1 MIVKLN
7 GRPADMFHGIGFMW
21 SSDVFWIPGPNTT
34 ELSDDERAAMR
45 AQYEA
50 WCSTTGSKVND
61 DVIRDLNEPAV
72 PAATNP
78 YKQRLDSLV
87 IESSLGFPVN
97 ADELSLIN
105 IECLMRFYDAPV
117 MFRTARNDFVEL
129 NRQQLE
135 IIMREIF
142 TNRQKIMFEKW
153 GDGIA
158 GSAMSI
164 ST

>member
-1 MIVKLN
+1 MLKKILVTPKAGQDPVTVL
-7 GRPADMFHGIGFMW
+7 D
-21 SSDVFWIPGPNTT
+21 TT
-34 ELSDDERAAMR
+34 DLVTKMR

-50 WCSTTGSKVND
+50 WCCTTGSKIND

-72 PAATNP
+72 PVATNP

-153 GDGIA
+153 GDGITGA
-158 GSAMSI
+158 P
-164 ST
+164 